1 MRVAWQQT
9 HRALFIRR
17 CSLLCFLFGGIAV
30 GSYVYLSAEG
40 HIYQHLESRHV
51 DLPARAVSP
60 EKASACE
67 SVSVDQGAAIGR
79 LEISRVG
86 ISVVVLEGDDAHTL
100 RLGAGRVPGTARP
113 GHGGNVAIAAHRDTF
128 FRGLRDV
135 RKDDRIR
142 LLTTANEY
150 VYRVEST
157 LVVNPTQ
164 VEVLDPTS
172 QPTLTLITCYPF
184 HYIGAAPDRFIVR
197 ALQISYLRRPS
208 TECPGTRS
216 R

>member
-9 HRALFIRR
+9 HRALFIRW
-17 CSLLCFLFGGIAV
+17 CSLLCFLVGGIAV
-30 GSYVYLSAEG
+30 GSCVFLSAEA
-40 HIYQHLESRHV
+40 HIYQHLESRHFDSPV
-51 DLPARAVSP
+51 RTVSP

-67 SVSVDQGAAIGR
+67 SISVDQGTAIGR

-100 RLGAGRVPGTARP
+100 RLGAGRVPGTAWP

-157 LVVNPTQ
+157 LIVNPTQ

-184 HYIGAAPDRFIVR
+184 HYIGDAPDRFIVR
-197 ALQISYLRRPS
+197 ALQISSLRRSS

>member
-1 MRVAWQQT
+1 V
-9 HRALFIRR
+9 F
-17 CSLLCFLFGGIAV
+17 
-30 GSYVYLSAEG
+30 LSAEA
-40 HIYQHLESRHV
+40 HIYQHLESRHFDSPV
-51 DLPARAVSP
+51 RTVSP

-67 SVSVDQGAAIGR
+67 SISVDQGTAIGR

-100 RLGAGRVPGTARP
+100 RLGAGRVPGTAWP

-157 LVVNPTQ
+157 LIVNPTQ

-184 HYIGAAPDRFIVR
+184 HYIGDAPDRFIVR
-197 ALQISYLRRPS
+197 ALQISSLRRSS